1 MPFIVV
7 SFLLSISLYY
17 SLGGNPFSL
26 ATLDIQL
33 HDTYIVIPNLLV
45 TAAFFVVI
53 YGWIVTLRMILF
65 RNGRRFLYGILSVLL
80 LIALCYLL
88 ISLQMF
94 LGFSEF
100 VEANETLIDRKADY
114 NIMYF
119 ILGTVFIILSL
130 LISSIYK
137 IFKVKNP

>member
-1 MPFIVV
+1 
-7 SFLLSISLYY
+7 
-17 SLGGNPFSL
+17 
-26 ATLDIQL
+26 
-33 HDTYIVIPNLLV
+33 
-45 TAAFFVVI
+45 
-53 YGWIVTLRMILF
+53 
-65 RNGRRFLYGILSVLL
+65 
-80 LIALCYLL
+80 
-88 ISLQMF
+88 MF